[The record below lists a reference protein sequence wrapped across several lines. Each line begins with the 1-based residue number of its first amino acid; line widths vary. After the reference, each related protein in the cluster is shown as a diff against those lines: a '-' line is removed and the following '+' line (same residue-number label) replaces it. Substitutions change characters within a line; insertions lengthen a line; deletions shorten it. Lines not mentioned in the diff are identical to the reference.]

1 MSNGVKSRQ
10 STAVREGAGRPSHTP
25 GRADGP
31 LLIVKWFFMGVWI
44 ARVNQQPSFRALSY
58 STDQPNPHP

>member
-10 STAVREGAGRPSHTP
+10 STAVREGAGRPRIP
-25 GRADGP
+25 PVGRNGP
-31 LLIVKWFFMGVWI
+31 LLIVKWFFMGVWV

-58 STDQPNPHP
+58 STDLPNPHP